1 MFSSFQNN
9 FKTKIVNVDWIII
22 LLILLIGTISLF
34 TIYSI
39 DTDQNNYFEKHF
51 ARFIISFLLLLFVA
65 IINIKFWL
73 RFSYVFYAF
82 VIFLL
87 ILVDYFGL
95 SAQGA

>member
-73 RFSYVFYAF
+73 RFSY
-82 VIFLL
+82 L
-87 ILVDYFGL
+87 
-95 SAQGA
+95 